1 MNCFFDR
8 ERMMTVYC
16 GVEEP
21 RCVRLAAQ
29 DLCGDLR
36 KLSGREA
43 ALCDRAPAAQT
54 EDALLVATLGT
65 AAAELPGMKNGNDLP
80 RGRAFRQRQYCAEC
94 AGLRAGAGGKP
105 DGIHV

>member
-65 AAAELPGMKNGNDLP
+65 AAAELPGDEKWK
-80 RGRAFRQRQYCAEC
+80 RFTERARFPSAPI
-94 AGLRAGAGGKP
+94 LR
-105 DGIHV
+105 